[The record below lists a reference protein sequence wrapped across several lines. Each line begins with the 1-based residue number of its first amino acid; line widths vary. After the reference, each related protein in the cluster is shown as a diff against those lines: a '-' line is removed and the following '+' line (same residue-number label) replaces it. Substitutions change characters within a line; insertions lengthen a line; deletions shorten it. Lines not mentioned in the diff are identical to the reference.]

1 MLPTVPHDKSLH
13 VIYGSVIALV
23 ALALATFAHL
33 PLPPIWALVASA
45 LVGGLKE
52 VYDRKS
58 GKGTVDPLD
67 CWATIAGGV
76 IVMLAG
82 WL

>member
-1 MLPTVPHDKSLH
+1 MLPTLPHDKSLH
-13 VIYGSVIALV
+13 VIYGSVIGLI
-23 ALALATFAHL
+23 ALALATFFHL
-33 PLPPIWALVASA
+33 PLVPIWALVAA
-45 LVGGLKE
+45 MLVGGLKE
-52 VYDRKS
+52 AYDRCS

-67 CWATIAGGV
+67 CWATIAGGL